1 MKIQAPHVFR
11 NVHELT
17 DVIADIRSKGKSIVT
32 TNGCFD
38 IVHTGHIAYL
48 TEAASFGDVLIV
60 GINSDKSVHQLKGPT
75 RPLQKEHDRT
85 FIISSLKMVDYA
97 FIFEE
102 KDPIPFLSVIK
113 PDVHVKGGDY
123 TPETL
128 PERKIVEENG
138 GKIAVVS
145 FVKGYST
152 TSIVKKIGESK
163 E

>member
-1 MKIQAPHVFR
+1 MKTLAPHVYR

-17 DVIADIRSKGKSIVT
+17 DVIKELRGQGKSIVT

-38 IVHTGHIAYL
+38 IVHTGHVAYL
-48 TEAASFGDVLIV
+48 TEAASFGDILIV
-60 GINSDKSVHQLKGPT
+60 GINSDKSVQQLKGPT

-102 KDPIPFLSVIK
+102 KDPIAFLSVIK
-113 PDVHVKGGDY
+113 PDIHVKGGDY

-128 PERKIVEENG
+128 PERKIVEEHG
-138 GKIAVVS
+138 GRIAIVS
-145 FVKGYST
+145 FVNGYST
-152 TSIVKKIGESK
+152 TSIVKKMGEGRG
-163 E
+163 

>member
-1 MKIQAPHVFR
+1 MKILTPHVYR
-11 NVHELT
+11 NVHELA
-17 DVIADIRSKGKSIVT
+17 DVIADLRKHGKSIVT

-38 IVHTGHIAYL
+38 IIHTVHIAYL
-48 TEAASFGDVLIV
+48 TEVALFGDVFIV
-60 GINSDKSVHQLKGPT
+60 GINSDKSVQQLKGPT

-102 KDPIPFLSVIK
+102 KDPIAFLSIIK

-128 PERKIVEENG
+128 PERKIVEDNG
-138 GKIAVVS
+138 
-145 FVKGYST
+145 
-152 TSIVKKIGESK
+152 
-163 E
+163 